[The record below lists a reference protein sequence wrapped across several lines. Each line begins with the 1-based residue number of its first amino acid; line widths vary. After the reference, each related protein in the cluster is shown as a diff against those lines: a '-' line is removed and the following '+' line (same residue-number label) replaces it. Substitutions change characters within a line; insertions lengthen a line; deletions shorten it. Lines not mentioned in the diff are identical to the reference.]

1 MAKTVTRAMLSE
13 AVAEATGFARTDVG
27 QISDRMIEL
36 IGKALMEGETV
47 KLTGFGSLQIRS
59 RAERVGRNP
68 RTGTQ
73 HRITPRHTVMFTP
86 SGRLREALDAL
97 VDGGGSAPKKKQS
110 NGDAR

>member
-1 MAKTVTRAMLSE
+1 MLSE

-36 IGKALMEGETV
+36 IGQPLMEGETV

-97 VDGGGSAPKKKQS
+97 LKDEPGTKKKPT